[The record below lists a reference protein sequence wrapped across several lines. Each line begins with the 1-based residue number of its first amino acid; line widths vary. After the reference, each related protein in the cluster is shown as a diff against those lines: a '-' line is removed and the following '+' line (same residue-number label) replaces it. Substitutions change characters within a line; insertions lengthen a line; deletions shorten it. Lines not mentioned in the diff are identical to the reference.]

1 MASTVKAGSDFLK
14 LTFNCVREQF
24 SDVVSIWG
32 SPSPLNKGVDNVTI
46 ALHLTK
52 RKRKEQY

>member
-14 LTFNCVREQF
+14 LAFNCVRERF

-46 ALHLTK
+46 ALYLTK